1 MKRKAFSC
9 HINRLLLQWF
19 CFAGA
24 VLIAAGLPGTA
35 PAQNTILVDRI
46 VAVVN
51 DEIITLYDLDKEFE
65 PYARNIRSLGYS
77 EEKQQTLLFKFRS
90 DLLSKLIDSRLA
102 DQEIKKNNLDV
113 TEAEIDSAIERIK
126 TRRSMTDEA
135 LRAALAQEGLT
146 MEEYREEVKAQM
158 LRSELVNLEVKS
170 KIVVTQQNIE
180 AYYKEHIEKYTAEK
194 KIHLW
199 NIYMPVSDES
209 QRKAALE
216 NMETIKARL
225 DQGAQF
231 KALAKDEFLASLGAG
246 GGDLGLFLAKELS
259 GEIMA
264 ALKNLNDG
272 EYTSII
278 PTGNVY
284 QIIYLDKTVQ
294 AQSKS
299 IEDVQ
304 GEIEQILYREIVD
317 NKYQEWLEELRSRS
331 HIKIIQ

>member
-1 MKRKAFSC
+1 MKRKAFSRQ
-9 HINRLLLQWF
+9 INRLHLQCI

-24 VLIAAGLPGTA
+24 VMISAVLPVSA
-35 PAQNTILVDRI
+35 PAQNTNLVDRI

-51 DEIITLYDLDKEFE
+51 NEIITLYDLDKEFE
-65 PYARNIRSLGYS
+65 PYARNIKSLGYS
-77 EEKQQTLLFKFRS
+77 EEKQMKLLFQFRS
-90 DLLSKLIDSRLA
+90 DLLSKLIDSMLA
-102 DQEIKKNNLDV
+102 DQEIKKNKLDV
-113 TEAEIDSAIERIK
+113 TEAEIDTAIERIK
-126 TRRSMTDEA
+126 TSRSMTDEA

-146 MEEYREEVKAQM
+146 MEEYRDEVKAQL

-170 KIVVTQQNIE
+170 KIVVTKQNIE
-180 AYYKEHIEKYTAEK
+180 AYYKDHIEKYTAEK

-199 NIYMPVSDES
+199 NIYIPISDES
-209 QRKAALE
+209 LRQAALE
-216 NMETIKARL
+216 NMETIKSRL

-231 KALAKDEFLASLGAG
+231 KALAKDEYLASLGAA

-259 GEIMA
+259 EEIMA
-264 ALKNLNDG
+264 ALKNIDDG
-272 EYTSII
+272 EYTSILQ
-278 PTGNVY
+278 TGNVY
-284 QIIYLDKTVQ
+284 QIIYLEKTVL

-299 IEDVQ
+299 IEEVQ